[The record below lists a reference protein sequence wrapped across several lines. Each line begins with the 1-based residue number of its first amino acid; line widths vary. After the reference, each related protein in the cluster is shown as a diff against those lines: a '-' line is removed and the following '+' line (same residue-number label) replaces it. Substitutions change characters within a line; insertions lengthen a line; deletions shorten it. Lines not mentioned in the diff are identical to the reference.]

1 MPVALPPMTAPRAD
15 SATRSRWP
23 LVVGA
28 LLLLT
33 MIAGGRLVDVEH
45 YARVAHEWTGGLGR
59 LAPLAYVLAY
69 VAATL
74 VGLPSMP
81 FTLLAPVLFGV
92 PSGIAVMVVASA
104 ASAAL
109 AFLIARYLARAA
121 VTERMGGTAGFARLS
136 ALVDAHDWVLIPL
149 LRIFPIAPF
158 TVVNYGFG
166 LTRIGFW
173 RYLVWSIVAMIPS
186 NVALVL
192 GASLFYDATT
202 RGTFSWSMAAAV
214 VAGLASVALVAV
226 ARRGWPRLTRWV
238 G

>member
-1 MPVALPPMTAPRAD
+1 MPVALSPMATPRTDAA
-15 SATRSRWP
+15 SRSRWA
-23 LVVGA
+23 LAVGA
-28 LLLLT
+28 LLLLA
-33 MIAGGRLVDVEH
+33 MVAGGRLIDVEH
-45 YARVAHEWTGGLGR
+45 YARAAQEWTGGLGR
-59 LAPLAYVLAY
+59 LAPVAYVLAY

-74 VGLPSMP
+74 VGMPSMP

-92 PSGIAVMVVASA
+92 MGGIAVMVVASA

-109 AFLIARYLARAA
+109 AFLIARYLARTA
-121 VTERMGGTAGFARLS
+121 VTERMAGTAAFARLS

-149 LRIFPIAPF
+149 LRIFPIVPF

-173 RYLVWSIVAMIPS
+173 RYIGWSIVAMIPS
-186 NVALVL
+186 NVVLVL

-202 RGTFSWSMAAAV
+202 RGHLSWLIAAV
-214 VAGLASVALVAV
+214 VTGLASVALVAV
-226 ARRGWPRLTRWV
+226 ARRTWPRLTRWV